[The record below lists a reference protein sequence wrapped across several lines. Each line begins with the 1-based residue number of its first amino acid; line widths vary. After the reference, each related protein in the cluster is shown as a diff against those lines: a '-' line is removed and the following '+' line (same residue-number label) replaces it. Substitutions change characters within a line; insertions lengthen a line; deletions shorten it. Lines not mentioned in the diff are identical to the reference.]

1 MFSRLSLRYRIALVI
16 FLLEACMLAS
26 VLGVILTQSR
36 QTASDFNSASQKA
49 SIDLLSNLS
58 VTALLTSE
66 YSDYQL
72 YIQDVQ
78 KQPSLQRIVLAD
90 QVGRIVAGSR
100 VTDVG
105 RNLSEM
111 VDDSEAGWKIQPI
124 DTAAGKLGTLA
135 VKFTDDALNQAYK
148 NTRNLALTIA
158 ISGMIVI
165 ALVGL
170 ATGFALTRRLERVS
184 EAARSFADGNLM
196 VRSNVA
202 GGDEVALLSRS
213 FDRMADAVGEQQRQ
227 LKKQNEYIELL
238 LDSTSEAIYGVDTRG
253 ICTFVNLACLHML
266 GYEHPEDL
274 VGKSMHE
281 LIHHTHPDGRAYP
294 KEQCKVRM
302 STLRGQAVHCE
313 DEVHWR
319 ADGSS
324 FPVEY
329 WAHPMHLDGEL
340 IGAVVTFVDI
350 TERVHAE
357 DQLRQFKTT
366 LDLTQDCVFMFDPD
380 NLRFFYVNQGA
391 ILMVGYSAAE
401 LMRMGP
407 LDIKPDY
414 DEARLRALVAPMLAG
429 EKSSISFET
438 RHRHKD
444 GHDIE
449 VEITLQYIA
458 PAGEPPRF
466 IAIVRD
472 ITERKHAREALQRLN
487 EELEARVQRRTEQL
501 LEAKLEAERANQ
513 AKSDF
518 LSRMSHELRT
528 PLNAI
533 LGFGQLLAMKTKDAE
548 ESDNVHEI
556 LLAGQHLLDL
566 INEVLDLARIES
578 GKFTVSKEPVS
589 LMPMIQDCLNLIRP
603 QAEARGLSIMD
614 VQQDCGEYVRA
625 DRTRLKQVLLNL
637 LSNAVKYN
645 RERGSI
651 SIACLSA
658 GDDVQIRI
666 SDTGAGIS
674 AEQQTRLFRAFER
687 LEADKT
693 GVEGTGIGLALSKRL
708 MELMDGG
715 IGVESTPGSGSTF
728 RISLP
733 KAKGH
738 PEATPFASL
747 HKESA
752 SSDPVDQRQWEVLC
766 IEDNPANLR
775 LIERILARN
784 ENIHLLTASAPGLGL
799 EMAQTRLPDLILLDI
814 NLPDMDGYA
823 VMQCLRENATTRD
836 IPVIAISANALP
848 KDLARGKAAGFVE
861 YLIKPLDIDIVV
873 QTVYSVLNNPG
884 GINKNA

>member
-36 QTASDFNSASQKA
+36 QTANDFDAASQKA

-72 YIQDVQ
+72 YIQDVR

-90 QVGRIVAGSR
+90 QGGRIVAGSR

-105 RNLSEM
+105 HNMSEM
-111 VDDSEAGWKIQPI
+111 VDGSETGWKIQPI

-135 VKFTDDALNQAYK
+135 VKFSDDALTQAYQ
-148 NTRNLALTIA
+148 NTRNLALMIA
-158 ISGMIVI
+158 IAGMIVI

-170 ATGFALTRRLERVS
+170 ATGFALTRQLERVT

-238 LDSTSEAIYGVDTRG
+238 LDSTSEAIYGVDSRG

-266 GYEHPEDL
+266 GYEHQEDL
-274 VGKSMHE
+274 VGKILHE
-281 LIHHTHPDGRAYP
+281 LIHHTYPDGRAYP
-294 KEQCKVRM
+294 KEQCRVRI
-302 STLRGQAVHCE
+302 STLQGQAVHCE

-329 WAHPMHLDGEL
+329 WAHPMYRDGEL

-380 NLRFFYVNQGA
+380 TLRFFYVNQGA
-391 ILMVGYSAAE
+391 MLQVGYSAAE

-429 EKSSISFET
+429 EASSISFET

-449 VEITLQYIA
+449 VEIFLQYIA

-466 IAIVRD
+466 VAIVRD
-472 ITERKHAREALQRLN
+472 ITERKHAKEALQRLN
-487 EELEARVQRRTEQL
+487 EELEARVQQRTEQL
-501 LEAKLEAERANQ
+501 LEAKVEAERANL

-533 LGFGQLLAMKTKDAE
+533 LGFGQLLALKTKDAE

-578 GKFTVSKEPVS
+578 GKFTVSKEPLS
-589 LMPMIQDCLNLIRP
+589 LMPMIGDCLNLIRP
-603 QAEARGLSIMD
+603 QAEARGIRIMD
-614 VQQDCGEYVRA
+614 IQQDCGEYVRA

-651 SIACLSA
+651 GVACMPH
-658 GDDVQIRI
+658 GDALQIRI

-687 LEADKT
+687 LDADNT
-693 GVEGTGIGLALSKRL
+693 GVEGTGIGLVLSKRL

-728 RISLP
+728 WISLP
-733 KAKGH
+733 ISNAHAKDAYSAR
-738 PEATPFASL
+738 PALQETPSDTAS
-747 HKESA
+747 
-752 SSDPVDQRQWEVLC
+752 QRPWEVLC

-775 LIERILARN
+775 LIERILARHR
-784 ENIHLLTASAPGLGL
+784 NIRLFTAGAPGPGL
-799 EMAQTRLPDLILLDI
+799 ELAQTHLPDLILLDI

-823 VMQCLRENATTRD
+823 VLQCLRQGETTRD
-836 IPVIAISANALP
+836 IPVVAISANALP
-848 KDLARGKAAGFVE
+848 QDLARGKAAGFAE
-861 YLIKPLDIDIVV
+861 YLTKPLDIDKFVH
-873 QTVYSVLNNPG
+873 TVYSVLNNPR
-884 GINKNA
+884 GINKDA